1 MSNSYVGVSVKRKED
16 PALLTG
22 KGKFV
27 DDIHLNGMLHAVM
40 VRSTYAHA
48 VIKSIEAT
56 AALELDGVVAVITA
70 ADLPEE
76 MRGAC
81 VPLLVP
87 NAVIRHPRTPPIL
100 ATDEV
105 RYVGEAIAVVV
116 AEDRYV
122 AEDAAERV
130 LVDYEPLPVVAD
142 VRQAIRP
149 DAPVAHRDLEDDI
162 ACPMTQRYGDVE
174 AAFASAAH
182 VVEYACYQ
190 HRGSAHAMECRA
202 LIAEYD
208 ELNETM
214 TLWSNTQTPHQYR
227 GVFADMMDVPEQQVR
242 VFAHDVGGGFG
253 PKAVMYPEQFSVP
266 ACAMLT
272 GRPIKWVED
281 RREHFVCATQER
293 DQYWDGQMALD
304 DEANILGYRVNLLHD
319 NGAYLPWGVVAPYIA
334 SVTVP
339 GPYVVPAYEI
349 NTRVVFTNR
358 VSISPVRGA
367 GRPQAATFTERMMD
381 RAAEVLGMDRAV
393 IRRRNYVRPEQMP
406 YSVGLVFRDGRPIVY
421 DSGDYPQVHDKAL
434 ELSEYHEFAARQAAA
449 RAEGRYIGIGIGSY
463 VEATGLGPYEAV
475 SVHVMRSGKVIV
487 HTGAAPQGQGHE
499 TMMAQVAAEA
509 LGVRYEDV
517 RVKAADTQTIQRGV
531 GTFASRIAP
540 IAAPSAHIAALN
552 VRKKA
557 LKIGAHLLEAAEA
570 DLDIQDGKVFVKGI
584 PEHGMTLR
592 EIAIFA
598 NGMPGFA
605 LPEGLEPVLED
616 TQYFAPT
623 QAAYANGTHVVEVE
637 VDTDTGLVKIL
648 RYSASHDCGTIIN
661 PISVDAQVM
670 GGVAHGVGNALFERM
685 HYDDNGQPTTTNFG
699 EYLLP
704 TAPEVPSVAKVHI
717 ESPSPLNPL
726 GVKGA
731 GEGGTIP
738 AIGAIASAVEHA
750 LVPFNVR
757 LDEMPIEPEK
767 LLDRIDAG
775 R

>member
-227 GVFADMMDVPEQQVR
+227 GVFADMMDVPEQQVQPR
-242 VFAHDVGGGFG
+242 SGAVRRQLAQGVTRQELLELVQRDHQRRQLEHRPHARGLCARCGRRFWAQGGDVSR
-253 PKAVMYPEQFSVP
+253 AV
-266 ACAMLT
+266 L
-272 GRPIKWVED
+272 
-281 RREHFVCATQER
+281 
-293 DQYWDGQMALD
+293 
-304 DEANILGYRVNLLHD
+304 
-319 NGAYLPWGVVAPYIA
+319 
-334 SVTVP
+334 
-339 GPYVVPAYEI
+339 
-349 NTRVVFTNR
+349 
-358 VSISPVRGA
+358 GA
-367 GRPQAATFTERMMD
+367 GLRHADGPSYQMGRRSP
-381 RAAEVLGMDRAV
+381 RA
-393 IRRRNYVRPEQMP
+393 
-406 YSVGLVFRDGRPIVY
+406 FRLR
-421 DSGDYPQVHDKAL
+421 
-434 ELSEYHEFAARQAAA
+434 
-449 RAEGRYIGIGIGSY
+449 
-463 VEATGLGPYEAV
+463 
-475 SVHVMRSGKVIV
+475 
-487 HTGAAPQGQGHE
+487 HTGARS
-499 TMMAQVAAEA
+499 V
-509 LGVRYEDV
+509 LGR
-517 RVKAADTQTIQRGV
+517 ADG
-531 GTFASRIAP
+531 S
-540 IAAPSAHIAALN
+540 
-552 VRKKA
+552 
-557 LKIGAHLLEAAEA
+557 
-570 DLDIQDGKVFVKGI
+570 
-584 PEHGMTLR
+584 
-592 EIAIFA
+592 
-598 NGMPGFA
+598 
-605 LPEGLEPVLED
+605 
-616 TQYFAPT
+616 
-623 QAAYANGTHVVEVE
+623 
-637 VDTDTGLVKIL
+637 
-648 RYSASHDCGTIIN
+648 
-661 PISVDAQVM
+661 
-670 GGVAHGVGNALFERM
+670 
-685 HYDDNGQPTTTNFG
+685 
-699 EYLLP
+699 
-704 TAPEVPSVAKVHI
+704 
-717 ESPSPLNPL
+717 
-726 GVKGA
+726 
-731 GEGGTIP
+731 
-738 AIGAIASAVEHA
+738 
-750 LVPFNVR
+750 
-757 LDEMPIEPEK
+757 
-767 LLDRIDAG
+767 G